1 MRAHSETM
9 TQGTHLG
16 MPAQVSGLG
25 WLQRLRQWVKSFVGP
40 SAEIPTVSRY
50 GIWDAQRE
58 VYRPLKADA
67 ARDLEAAQHDVS
79 WSVNIYSLSI

>member
-16 MPAQVSGLG
+16 MPVQDSGMD
-25 WLQRLRQWVKSFVGP
+25 WLQRVRQWVKSFVGP

-50 GIWDAQRE
+50 GTWDARRE
-58 VYRPLKADA
+58 QYRPLKADA
-67 ARDLEAAQHDVS
+67 AIDLEAAHHGVS
-79 WSVNIYSLSI
+79 WSVKIYSLSI